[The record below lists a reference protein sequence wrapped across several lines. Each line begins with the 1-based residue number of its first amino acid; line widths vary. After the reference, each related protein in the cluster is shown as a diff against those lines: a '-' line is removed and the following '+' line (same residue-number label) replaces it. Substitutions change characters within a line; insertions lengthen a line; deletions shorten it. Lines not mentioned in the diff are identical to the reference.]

1 MKVTHTLKET
11 DTFNPPEFW
20 SEEWIQ
26 EAIKE
31 LDLSKMAPME
41 REYAE
46 RQIVKAVMY
55 NTSMKEKEEAIRAK
69 ERAIKAKER
78 AIRAKEKEREAKEKV
93 QLQFI
98 QQTNTSVK
106 NLLNRNISPQ
116 EISEI
121 LNISLEKV
129 LKIKQKLEK

>member
-11 DTFNPPEFW
+11 DTSDPPEYW

-31 LDLSKMAPME
+31 LDLRNMTPME

-55 NTSMKEKEEAIRAK
+55 NTSMKEREEAMR
-69 ERAIKAKER
+69 ERDEL
-78 AIRAKEKEREAKEKV
+78 KEK
-93 QLQFI
+93 LTTSIINFLTMGI
-98 QQTNTSVK
+98 PPQQVADAV
-106 NLLNRNISPQ
+106 
-116 EISEI
+116 
-121 LNISLEKV
+121 NISLEEV
-129 LKIKQKLEK
+129 LKIKNEHEAS